1 MNDTG
6 VIYFFIALAAAT
18 IGAVPLGLVNLSVVD
33 TALKNGSQKATG
45 IAHGASVV
53 EVIFALSSLVAGAW
67 LSEFFKGNPMVR
79 YFVFAVLMGSGLFFW
94 LKKNKGQLKKEQGKS
109 IGFLK
114 GALLNIVSIPVL
126 LFWLLAATVLSA
138 KQLLPSSLPEILFFL
153 SGVWLAKMVILKIYV
168 FLALKVVSRAHKLS
182 SNINR
187 VIGIVLMTV
196 AVIQLLK
203 I

>member
-1 MNDTG
+1 MDQNSI
-6 VIYFFIALAAAT
+6 IYFFTALAATT

-33 TALKNGSQKATG
+33 TALKNGSQKATA

-67 LSEFFKGNPMVR
+67 LSEFFEGNPMVQ
-79 YFVFAVLMGSGLFFW
+79 YIVFAVLLGSGLFFW
-94 LKKNKGQLKKEQGKS
+94 FKKNKGKLKKEQGKS
-109 IGFLK
+109 VGFLK
-114 GALLNIVSIPVL
+114 GALLNIVSIQVL

-153 SGVWLAKMVILKIYV
+153 AGVWLAKMAILKIYA
-168 FLALKVVSRAHKLS
+168 FLALRVVSRAHKLS

-187 VIGIVLMTV
+187 IIGIVLMTV
-196 AVIQLLK
+196 AVIQLIK

>member
-114 GALLNIVSIPVL
+114 GALLNIVSIQVL
-126 LFWLLAATVLSA
+126 LSWFLAATVLSA

-153 SGVWLAKMVILKIYV
+153 SGVWLAKIAILKIYA
-168 FLALKVVSRAHKLS
+168 FLALRVVSRAHKIS

-187 VIGIVLMTV
+187 IIGIVLTAV

-203 I
+203 M